1 MGGWDYSGLVMSGSG
16 HFTDD
21 GVFIRS
27 GKWCLGLR
35 HGQMMMMMTNNVG
48 QAEKHQ
54 SGDHDDD
61 DDDDDDAWDRGLYFL
76 W

>member
-1 MGGWDYSGLVMSGSG
+1 
-16 HFTDD
+16 
-21 GVFIRS
+21 
-27 GKWCLGLR
+27 
-35 HGQMMMMMTNNVG
+35 MTNNVG

-61 DDDDDDAWDRGLYFL
+61 DDDDDDDDAWDRGLYFL

>member
-1 MGGWDYSGLVMSGSG
+1 
-16 HFTDD
+16 
-21 GVFIRS
+21 
-27 GKWCLGLR
+27 
-35 HGQMMMMMTNNVG
+35 MMTNNVG

-61 DDDDDDAWDRGLYFL
+61 DDDDDDDDAWDRGLYFL